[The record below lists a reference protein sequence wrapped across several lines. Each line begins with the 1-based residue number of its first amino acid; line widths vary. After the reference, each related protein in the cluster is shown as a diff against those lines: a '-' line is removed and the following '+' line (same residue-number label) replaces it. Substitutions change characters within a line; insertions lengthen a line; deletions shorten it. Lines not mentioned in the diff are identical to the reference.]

1 MNFNSLGYIL
11 LLPCAALGY
20 RALTGRA
27 KNVLLLVISYAFYM
41 CWQPKYALLL
51 LFITCLSYF
60 AARAVD
66 NTERAGARKL
76 RLALF
81 VIAGFMPLFIYKYFN
96 FFCGLIVSAIAS
108 AGLKLS
114 LGALDLALP
123 IGISFFSFQ
132 AVGYVIDVYRKKTP
146 VEKDPLTYA
155 LFISFFPQLSA
166 GPIGRAPQLM
176 PQFREHRNADWQ
188 DVHEGLILFAWGL
201 FKKMVIADQ
210 LAIIVNAAFDSPA
223 SCSSLQLCIA
233 AICFSV
239 QIYCDFSG
247 YSDMAIGSAR
257 FFGIHLMRNF
267 DSPYLSRSVKDFWR
281 RWHISLSSWFRD
293 YLYFPLGGSRKGYW
307 ITLLNV
313 MIVFTVSGLWHGAAM
328 TFVVW
333 GALNGLFQVIGTLL
347 SKQRMK
353 LRKLLHIS
361 EDAPLLVLLQTAG
374 TFVLM
379 TVAWTFFRAN
389 SLYDA
394 LFILKRIALGFIGR
408 SPLPFELQSLSLCI
422 PMIIVVIFS
431 IVLLT
436 YTSIRRETVS
446 KKLLASIPLRTC
458 VLFALAA
465 AILIFGSYG
474 GGYDPQ
480 DFVYFKF

>member
-11 LLPCAALGY
+11 LLPCAAIVY
-20 RALTGRA
+20 RALPGKA
-27 KNVLLLVISYAFYM
+27 KNVLLLIISYAFYM

-60 AARAVD
+60 AAKAVD
-66 NTERAGARKL
+66 KTERTRAKKL

-81 VIAGFMPLFIYKYFN
+81 VILGFTPLFIYKYYN
-96 FFCGLIVSAIAS
+96 FFCGLIESALAA
-108 AGLKLS
+108 AGMKLS
-114 LGALDLALP
+114 LGALDIVLP
-123 IGISFFSFQ
+123 IGISFYSFQ
-132 AVGYVIDVYRKKTP
+132 AVGYVIDVYREKTP
-146 VEKDPLTYA
+146 VEKDLLTYA
-155 LFISFFPQLSA
+155 LFISFFPQISA

-176 PQFREHRNADWQ
+176 PQIREHRNADWQ
-188 DVHEGLILFAWGL
+188 DIHEGLILFAWGL

-210 LAIIVNAAFDSPA
+210 LAIIVNAAFNSPA
-223 SCSSLQLCIA
+223 SCSSLQLFIA
-233 AICFSV
+233 SICFSV

-257 FFGIHLMRNF
+257 FFGIRLMRNF
-267 DSPYLSRSVKDFWR
+267 DAPYLSRSVKEFWR

-307 ITLLNV
+307 ITLINV

-347 SKQRMK
+347 SKQRIK
-353 LRKLLHIS
+353 LRHKLHIS
-361 EDAPLLVLLQTAG
+361 DDAPLLVLLQTVG

-379 TVAWTFFRAN
+379 TIAWTFFRAN

-394 LFILKRIALGFIGR
+394 LFILKRIALGFVGR
-408 SPLPFELQSLSLCI
+408 SPLPFEFASLSLSI
-422 PMIIVVIFS
+422 PMIFIVSLS
-431 IVLLT
+431 IVLLA
-436 YTSIRRETVS
+436 YTSIRRESVS
-446 KKLLASIPLRTC
+446 KKLLESIPLRTC
-458 VLFALAA
+458 ALFVIAA
-465 AILIFGSYG
+465 AILLFGSYG
-474 GGYDPQ
+474 GGYNPQ